1 MTFKLQMKFDHEQQI
16 MQTSN
21 AKQNFR
27 SDDPVWV
34 LLAELLF
41 SDFLSEYDRR
51 DEPAAGYLFQTAR
64 ELGMPLECVEN
75 IAMLVTEFARES
87 PVYYQP
93 ERSEFPARIRI
104 FCQKKIIDD
113 ANAARATSRPYHTEQ
128 AMEHPPMILDFGT
141 KMNGGWGCFLIQRG
155 ANVSDDSH
163 HLIDLY
169 LYREG

>member
-1 MTFKLQMKFDHEQQI
+1 

-21 AKQNFR
+21 ATQNFR
-27 SDDPVWV
+27 SDDAGWV
-34 LLAELLF
+34 LLADLSLEDVL
-41 SDFLSEYDRR
+41 SDRDRR
-51 DEPAAGYLFQTAR
+51 EEPAAGYLFQTLR

-75 IAMLVTEFARES
+75 IAILLTEFAKES
-87 PVYYQP
+87 PVRYKQDGL
-93 ERSEFPARIRI
+93 EFPGRIRI

-113 ANAARATSRPYHTEQ
+113 ADAARATSRPYHTEQ
-128 AMEHPPMILDFGT
+128 AMERSPMILDFGT

-155 ANVSDDSH
+155 ANVSDDTSLSSH

>member
-1 MTFKLQMKFDHEQQI
+1 

-21 AKQNFR
+21 GKQNFR

-41 SDFLSEYDRR
+41 SDFLSDHDRR
-51 DEPAAGYLFQTAR
+51 GEPTVGYLFQMVR

-75 IAMLVTEFARES
+75 IAMLITEFAKDS
-87 PVYYQP
+87 PVHYKH
-93 ERSEFPARIRI
+93 EGLEFPPRIRI

-128 AMEHPPMILDFGT
+128 AMEHSPMILDFGA
-141 KMNGGWGCFLIQRG
+141 KMNGGWGCFLLKRG
-155 ANVSDDSH
+155 SNVSDDSDH
-163 HLIDLY
+163 FVDLY